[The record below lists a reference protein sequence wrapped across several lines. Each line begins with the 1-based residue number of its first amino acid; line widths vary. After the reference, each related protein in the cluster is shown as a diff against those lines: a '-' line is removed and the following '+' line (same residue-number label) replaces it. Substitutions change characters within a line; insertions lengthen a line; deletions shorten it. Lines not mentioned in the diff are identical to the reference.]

1 MGRRITRKQLKEDEF
16 VSTVDQLLRRFGEYW
31 KPAAAALGAVLVV
44 VFLWWVG
51 GQWSGSRADKASV
64 QLQVAIDSYQTAMML
79 QPPGDLTEA
88 EQGFREVIEQYGRTS
103 QGDVSRLYLA
113 RIALSRGEIDD
124 ARASLV
130 RLADRHEDD
139 ALGRLVTLDLVRL
152 RVASGQG
159 TEVAAELEAMV
170 VGRKNQLPRDVALFE
185 LGEVFLEE
193 HDADQAREYF
203 QKLVDEFPDSPFGAK
218 ARQRLTELG

>member
-1 MGRRITRKQLKEDEF
+1 M
-16 VSTVDQLLRRFGEYW
+16 
-31 KPAAAALGAVLVV
+31 
-44 VFLWWVG
+44 
-51 GQWSGSRADKASV
+51 
-64 QLQVAIDSYQTAMML
+64 
-79 QPPGDLTEA
+79 TEA
-88 EQGFREVIEQYGRTS
+88 EEGFREVVEQYGRTA

-113 RIALSRGEIDD
+113 RIALSRGETDD
-124 ARASLV
+124 ARAMLV

-170 VGRKNQLPRDVALFE
+170 VGRKNQLPRDVALYE

-193 HDADQAREYF
+193 HDPDQAREYF
-203 QKLVDEFPDSPFGAK
+203 QKLVDEFPESPFGAK